1 MPKRDIAKPTTADT
15 GRRLADENTE
25 MIAEAVS
32 VADIVSAIEEDIV
45 LNRAHPKERLVEEDL
60 MQRFAGKRHVVRQAL
75 FQLENAGLVERI
87 KNRGA
92 FVKSYTPDEVEG
104 IYVMRE
110 LLEEAAAD
118 RIPMPAPSS
127 LINELTAIQAQH
139 SAAVENG
146 DLSAVFHQNIA
157 FHRTLFA
164 ACGNEYLSDTI
175 NEFAQKAHAI
185 RFIGTTDRQSIL
197 LARDEHLA
205 MIDALERQ
213 DRAELH
219 RLCYRHLQPSKER
232 YLHLYRLRE
241 GG

>member
-1 MPKRDIAKPTTADT
+1 MPKRDTAKPTSAAA
-15 GRRLADENTE
+15 GHRLADEH
-25 MIAEAVS
+25 AEPQVEGVR

-92 FVKSYTPDEVEG
+92 FVKSYTPEEVEG

-118 RIPMPAPSS
+118 RIPMPAPPS
-127 LINELTAIQAQH
+127 LIEALTDIQARH
-139 SAAVENG
+139 SAAVESG
-146 DLSAVFHQNIA
+146 DLRAVFHHNIA

-164 ACGNEYLSDTI
+164 ACGNDYLADTI

-185 RFIGTTDRQSIL
+185 RFIGTTDRDAIL

-232 YLHLYRLRE
+232 YLHLYRIRE

>member
-1 MPKRDIAKPTTADT
+1 MPTRDIAKSTIPAS
-15 GRRLADENTE
+15 GRRLADERAQAT
-25 MIAEAVS
+25 AESVS

-45 LNRAHPKERLVEEDL
+45 LNRVHPKERLVEEDL

-92 FVKSYTPDEVEG
+92 FVKSYTPEEVEG

-118 RIPMPAPSS
+118 RIPMPAPPA
-127 LINELTAIQAQH
+127 LIDALTAIQSQH
-139 SAAVENG
+139 STAVESG
-146 DLSAVFHQNIA
+146 DLRAVFHHNIA

-164 ACGNEYLSDTI
+164 ACGNDYLADTV

-185 RFIGTTDRQSIL
+185 RFIGTTDRQAIL

-205 MIDALERQ
+205 MIDALKQQ

-219 RLCYRHLQPSKER
+219 RLCYQHLQPSKER

>member
-1 MPKRDIAKPTTADT
+1 MPKRDNAKPSSADT
-15 GRRLADENTE
+15 GRYLVDEQAATV
-25 MIAEAVS
+25 AETAS
-32 VADIVSAIEEDIV
+32 VTDIVSAIEEDIV
-45 LNRAHPKERLVEEDL
+45 LNRVHPKERLVEEDL

-92 FVKSYTPDEVEG
+92 FVKSYTPEEVEG

-118 RIPMPAPSS
+118 RIPMPAPPS
-127 LINELTAIQAQH
+127 LIEALTTIQSRH
-139 SAAVENG
+139 SAAVESG
-146 DLSAVFHQNIA
+146 DLRAVFHQNIA

-164 ACGNEYLSDTI
+164 ACGNEYLADTI

-185 RFIGTTDRQSIL
+185 RFIGTTDRQSIR

-219 RLCYRHLQPSKER
+219 RLCYQHLQPSKER